1 MAMDP
6 LFSARYRMLGF
17 LGITV
22 SFAPLLF
29 RIRIWLI
36 ARFRSEPLPTAYPV
50 LMKQAAKVLSML
62 IRNLFSEYASRLEA
76 VYPIFHGSFIQLT
89 ATYEDYLY
97 GGKPIDGQQQL
108 ILHVAQQISQ
118 LKKINQVH

>member
-6 LFSARYRMLGF
+6 FFSARYRMLGF

-62 IRNLFSEYASRLEA
+62 IRNLLVSTPADWKLFILFSTGVLS
-76 VYPIFHGSFIQLT
+76 
-89 ATYEDYLY
+89 
-97 GGKPIDGQQQL
+97 
-108 ILHVAQQISQ
+108 
-118 LKKINQVH
+118 N